1 MKFVLATQNP
11 KKLKEMSAILGELG
25 VEVVSEAD
33 LGVKIEVEETGETFA
48 ENSLLKAK
56 AVMEATKL
64 PAIADDSGL
73 CVDALNGGPGVYS
86 ARFGGEG
93 LDDIGRYRLLLQ
105 MMHGQAD
112 RRAHFHTTITCAF
125 PNGDVL
131 QDDGEVEG
139 TIAFA
144 PMGENGFGYDPVFF
158 VPDKR
163 KTFAQLT
170 AEEKAEIRATLNLS
184 LSRAMSAA
192 ALLPESTW
200 TPIIE
205 NILSCGVPHVAD
217 AVFAGTW
224 KKNRKNLCH

>member
-1 MKFVLATQNP
+1 MKLIIASNNAHKVSEI
-11 KKLKEMSAILGELG
+11 KAILGCFYDEILSLREAG
-25 VEVVSEAD
+25 IDMDVVEDTNTFEGNALKKAREVFAVAD
-33 LGVKIEVEETGETFA
+33 A
-48 ENSLLKAK
+48 D
-56 AVMEATKL
+56 AVL
-64 PAIADDSGL
+64 SDDSGL
-73 CVDALNGGPGVYS
+73 MVDALGGAPGVYS

-93 LDDIGRYRLLLQ
+93 LDDTGRYRLLLQ
-105 MMHGQAD
+105 MLHGQAD

-170 AEEKAEIRATLNLS
+170 AEEKAEISHRGKALRAFKETL
-184 LSRAMSAA
+184 
-192 ALLPESTW
+192 
-200 TPIIE
+200 
-205 NILSCGVPHVAD
+205 
-217 AVFAGTW
+217 
-224 KKNRKNLCH
+224 KNYLAEHQ

>member
-11 KKLKEMSAILGELG
+11 KKLTEMSAILSDLG

-48 ENSLLKAK
+48 ENSLLKAR

-93 LDDIGRYRLLLQ
+93 LDETGRYRLLLQ

-125 PNGDVL
+125 PNGDIL

-158 VPDKR
+158 MPDKR

-170 AEEKAEIRATLNLS
+170 AEEKAEISHRGKALRAFKETL
-184 LSRAMSAA
+184 
-192 ALLPESTW
+192 
-200 TPIIE
+200 
-205 NILSCGVPHVAD
+205 
-217 AVFAGTW
+217 
-224 KKNRKNLCH
+224 KNYLAEHQ